1 MTVKGGYFGKILC
14 VDMTDGKVSIQGYD
28 DDFALRYVGGRGFG
42 AKLVWDNILKRDEV
56 DPLGPENLLV
66 VAPGPLSGLYL
77 PASGKC
83 SFVALSPATGIYGDS
98 SIGGTFGVELRQAGY
113 DAVAIRGKAERLS
126 YLWIDEDEVRVVPC
140 PELQGKSCL
149 ETEGTI
155 KEAIGDVG
163 IKVVSIGAAGE
174 NLVHFA
180 CVTGDWGRNAGRTG
194 IGAIMGSK
202 HLKAIVVRG
211 GRDLPVYDLD
221 RLQRISEQG
230 YAELRSHELFEFWQQ
245 QGLMSVVDY
254 ANTMGFLPTENFKD
268 GAFSQAE
275 RINGF
280 VMESRYK
287 IGDTACFACPMSCG
301 NVCLVKEGRYAGT
314 VAEGPE
320 YETAAML
327 GSNVGIGS
335 FAAVLRGNVLCDEL
349 GLDTIST
356 GNLIG
361 VVIEGYERGL
371 LTLNDLDGMAIHW
384 GDEEHILAL
393 IEKIAHRE
401 GIGDVLAEGSKKL
414 IETWPQL
421 EPIVSHVKGLEQSA
435 YDCRGAI
442 SMALGY
448 ATSDIGA
455 HHTRA
460 WTIAKELEMGQEWS
474 LEEKAELVITHQTVR
489 PLFDM
494 LGVCRLPW
502 IELGFNE
509 RYYAELYTA
518 VTGIETSM
526 EELLERSRQIYDLTR
541 RINVRL
547 GIRRKDDVPPPRAF
561 DTPVQTGPLAGK
573 VLSRDEYEEILDIY
587 YEKRGWDKNGMP
599 EGEDVGKGKR

>member
-1 MTVKGGYFGKILC
+1 MI
-14 VDMTDGKVSIQGYD
+14 
-28 DDFALRYVGGRGFG
+28 
-42 AKLVWDNILKRDEV
+42 
-56 DPLGPENLLV
+56 
-66 VAPGPLSGLYL
+66 
-77 PASGKC
+77 
-83 SFVALSPATGIYGDS
+83 
-98 SIGGTFGVELRQAGY
+98 
-113 DAVAIRGKAERLS
+113 
-126 YLWIDEDEVRVVPC
+126 
-140 PELQGKSCL
+140 
-149 ETEGTI
+149 
-155 KEAIGDVG
+155 
-163 IKVVSIGAAGE
+163 SIGAAGE

-202 HLKAIVVRG
+202 NLKAIVVRG
-211 GRDLPVYDLD
+211 GKDLPVHDLD
-221 RLQRISEQG
+221 RLRRLSDKG
-230 YAELRSHELFEFWQQ
+230 YAELRSHALFDFWQQ
-245 QGLMSVVDY
+245 QGLMSVIDY
-254 ANTMGFLPTENFKD
+254 ANSMGFLPTENFKD

-275 RINGF
+275 KINGF

-327 GSNVGIGS
+327 GSNVGISS
-335 FAAVLRGNVLCDEL
+335 FAAVLRGNYLCDEL

-361 VVIEGYERGL
+361 VVIEGYERGM
-371 LTLNDLDGMAIHW
+371 LTLSDLDGMALHW
-384 GDEEHILAL
+384 GDEEDILAL

-401 GIGDVLAEGSKKL
+401 GIGEVIAGGSKKL
-414 IETWPQL
+414 IETWPEL

-460 WTIAKELEMGQEWS
+460 WTIAKELEMGKNWS
-474 LEEKAELVITHQTVR
+474 LEEKAELVIYHQTIR

-502 IELGFNE
+502 IELGFSE
-509 RYYAELYTA
+509 RVYPELYSA
-518 VTGIETSM
+518 VTGIETPM

-541 RINVRL
+541 RINVQF
-547 GIRRKDDVPPPRAF
+547 GISRKDDVPPPRAF

-573 VLSRDEYEEILDIY
+573 VLSRDEYENILDIY

-599 EGEDVGKGKR
+599 GGKKETEKERTTTKTYTIPQKIYGHCEERSDEAIPDSSATNNEMAPLSLAMTRRSGGARKWVKMFQGAV